1 MVVKIDEKMAL
12 YGGKLVY
19 TINYI
24 DADKNEEVFQHN
36 RRDINVDDEFITS
49 GANSISSPINELF
62 NWFKNKYYFIFN
74 QVKEPH
80 THTILEP
87 SFSFNNGLWSWVW
100 NKLSNLSFKLLPEAD
115 ATTLDNSKSF
125 NDIYKLIKQFN
136 NHPSD
141 TQIGKQNHKTEAEN
155 NNIDNNESYNL
166 YYNDIDNSKSSLSD
180 YLLKDDPGNEQG
192 NLQTVINSIDIPSNL
207 SLLTLLIGQFF
218 GTNKALSNN
227 PYISPEQEKNRYIN
241 ELNKTVKSVISKM
254 ETKYGKRQITNKEL
268 EDILP
273 SLAILFNGQK
283 ELDYN
288 NYSTSVLG
296 KITEICNHVYD
307 FFGYEAN

>member
-1 MVVKIDEKMAL
+1 MKIISHSIILVVQFL
-12 YGGKLVY
+12 G
-19 TINYI
+19 TII
-24 DADKNEEVFQHN
+24 LDK
-36 RRDINVDDEFITS
+36 
-49 GANSISSPINELF
+49 
-62 NWFKNKYYFIFN
+62 
-74 QVKEPH
+74 
-80 THTILEP
+80 
-87 SFSFNNGLWSWVW
+87 
-100 NKLSNLSFKLLPEAD
+100 
-115 ATTLDNSKSF
+115 SKSF

-141 TQIGKQNHKTEAEN
+141 TQIKKQKYETEAKN
-155 NNIDNNESYNL
+155 NNIDNNENYNL

-180 YLLKDDPGNEQG
+180 YLLIDDPGNDQG

-241 ELNKTVKSVISKM
+241 ELNKTVKSAISEM
-254 ETKYGKRQITNKEL
+254 ETKYGKRQITNEEL

-273 SLAILFNGQK
+273 SLNILFNGQE
-283 ELDYN
+283 ELNYN
-288 NYSTSVLG
+288 NYFTSILG
-296 KITEICNHVYD
+296 RITEICNHVYD